1 MVIKITD
8 FGFAVEIDPEKGEK
22 LSLGSPL
29 YTAPEVINK
38 VSYDSR
44 CDVWSLG
51 IMTYMMLTGR
61 APFNGTSKSS
71 IYRSVLNN

>member
-1 MVIKITD
+1 VVIKICD
-8 FGFAVEIDPEKGEK
+8 FSFAVEIDPKKGEK
-22 LSLGSPL
+22 LLLGSPL

-51 IMTYMMLTGR
+51 VMTYMMLTGR
-61 APFNGTSKSS
+61 APFSGTKSS
-71 IYRSVLNN
+71 IYRSVLND